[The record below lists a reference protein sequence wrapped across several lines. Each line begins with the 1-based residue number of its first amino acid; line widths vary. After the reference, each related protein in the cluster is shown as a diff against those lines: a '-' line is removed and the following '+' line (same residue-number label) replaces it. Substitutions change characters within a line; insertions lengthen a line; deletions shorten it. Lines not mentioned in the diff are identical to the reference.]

1 MCSPISGTIVEIFL
15 QHLEHIHIRPLIVS
29 KQILFYTRYIDNILI
44 SYDIESTSQD
54 NLTQLTNSIHTDL
67 QFNVTRYSNGYIK
80 FLDLTIIRKTSHLET
95 YIHRKITA
103 TDTTI
108 HFTCANCNE
117 HKLAVYRHYT
127 ERLLNQPLYAARQ
140 KNRMF
145 NSSSHSPAKRFHT
158 YNSTNLRHRIKHK
171 KAHHNTHKHEQKQK
185 MSNIRLR
192 YPTNT

>member
-29 KQILFYTRYIDNILI
+29 KQILFYTRYINNIPI

-54 NLTQLTNSIHTDL
+54 NLTQYTNSIHTDL
-67 QFNVTRYSNGYIK
+67 QFNVTRYSNCYIK
-80 FLDLTIIRKTSHLET
+80 FLELTIIRKTSQLET
-95 YIHRKITA
+95 YIYRKLTA

-127 ERLLNQPLYAARQ
+127 ERMLNQTLYAARQ
-140 KNRMF
+140 IQNVQQF
-145 NSSSHSPAKRFHT
+145 FT
-158 YNSTNLRHRIKHK
+158 
-171 KAHHNTHKHEQKQK
+171 
-185 MSNIRLR
+185 
-192 YPTNT
+192 YPTKTFSHLQ